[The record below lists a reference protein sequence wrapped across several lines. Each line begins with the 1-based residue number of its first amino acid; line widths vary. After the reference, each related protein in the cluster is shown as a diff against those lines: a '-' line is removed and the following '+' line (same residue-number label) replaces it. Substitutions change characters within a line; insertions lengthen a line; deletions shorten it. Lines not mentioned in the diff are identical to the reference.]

1 MKHYEYFFFGGGGG
15 GGDVLAWNI
24 LLYLILYFLF
34 NLIIITS
41 KISISVRV
49 ALKHFSWYQLR
60 KLSIKSHNI
69 FLLIFLLILITW
81 RNYFKQWYI
90 IGVERSYVLKPL
102 TPKIS
107 FSNSLHYLPYSSC
120 DVSLENLVLD
130 KLIIP
135 LLIFFCLILY
145 WYCREKFCLGHSWE
159 LKG

>member
-1 MKHYEYFFFGGGGG
+1 MNYKKYFANFVFYLVLWVSYGC
-15 GGDVLAWNI
+15 DVLAWNI

-81 RNYFKQWYI
+81 RNYFKQWYN
-90 IGVERSYVLKPL
+90 IGVERSYLNLSLPRSHLVILFTICHTVL
-102 TPKIS
+102 
-107 FSNSLHYLPYSSC
+107 
-120 DVSLENLVLD
+120 VMLVWST
-130 KLIIP
+130 
-135 LLIFFCLILY
+135 
-145 WYCREKFCLGHSWE
+145 WY
-159 LKG
+159 